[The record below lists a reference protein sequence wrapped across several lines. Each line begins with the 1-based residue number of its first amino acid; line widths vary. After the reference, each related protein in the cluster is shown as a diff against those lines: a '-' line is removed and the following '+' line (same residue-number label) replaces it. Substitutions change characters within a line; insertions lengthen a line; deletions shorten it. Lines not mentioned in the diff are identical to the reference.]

1 MRMAKKYIAKE
12 EITTY
17 SINTIEIIAET
28 ENEAME
34 ILRDCRGKLLDTEI
48 QEEKLNQRWIDSS
61 EPLDVTEFMKF
72 NGKENLKTRLFN
84 T

>member
-1 MRMAKKYIAKE
+1 MKMAKKYIAKE

-17 SINTIEIIAET
+17 SINTIEIVAET

-34 ILRDCRGKLLDTEI
+34 ILRNSRGKLLDTEI

-61 EPLDVTEFMKF
+61 EPLDVTEFMKL
-72 NGKENLKTRLFN
+72 NGKGRNN
-84 T
+84 G

>member
-1 MRMAKKYIAKE
+1 MKMAKKYIAKE

-17 SINTIEIIAET
+17 SINTIEIVAET

-34 ILRDCRGKLLDTEI
+34 ILRDSRGKLLDTEI

-61 EPLDVTEFMKF
+61 EPLDVTEFMKL
-72 NGKENLKTRLFN
+72 NGKGRNN
-84 T
+84 G

>member
-17 SINTIEIIAET
+17 SINTIEIVAET

-34 ILRDCRGKLLDTEI
+34 ILRDNRGKLLETEI

-72 NGKENLKTRLFN
+72 NGEDNG
-84 T
+84 

>member
-1 MRMAKKYIAKE
+1 MKMAKKYIAKE

-17 SINTIEIIAET
+17 SINTIEIVAET

-34 ILRDCRGKLLDTEI
+34 ILRDSRGKLLDTEI

-61 EPLDVTEFMKF
+61 EPLDVTEFMKL
-72 NGKENLKTRLFN
+72 NGKGRDNG
-84 T
+84 

>member
-17 SINTIEIIAET
+17 SINTIEIVAET

-34 ILRDCRGKLLDTEI
+34 ILRDSRGKLLDTEI

-61 EPLDVTEFMKF
+61 EPLSVTEFMDL
-72 NGKENLKTRLFN
+72 NGKES
-84 T
+84 

>member
-1 MRMAKKYIAKE
+1 MKMAKKYIAKE

-17 SINTIEIIAET
+17 SINTIEIVAET

-34 ILRDCRGKLLDTEI
+34 ILRNSRGKLLDTEI

-61 EPLDVTEFMKF
+61 APLDVTEFMKL
-72 NGKENLKTRLFN
+72 NGKGRNN
-84 T
+84 G

>member
-34 ILRDCRGKLLDTEI
+34 ILRDSRGKLLDTEI

-72 NGKENLKTRLFN
+72 NGKEN
-84 T
+84 

>member
-1 MRMAKKYIAKE
+1 MKMAKKYIAKE

-17 SINTIEIIAET
+17 TINTIEIIAET

-34 ILRDCRGKLLDTEI
+34 ILRDNRGKLLDTEI

-72 NGKENLKTRLFN
+72 NGKEN
-84 T
+84 

>member
-1 MRMAKKYIAKE
+1 MAKKYIAKE
-12 EITTY
+12 ERTTY

-34 ILRDCRGKLLDTEI
+34 ILRDSKGKLLDTEI

-72 NGKENLKTRLFN
+72 NGKEN
-84 T
+84 

>member
-34 ILRDCRGKLLDTEI
+34 ILRDNRGKLLETEI

-72 NGKENLKTRLFN
+72 NGEG
-84 T
+84 

>member
-1 MRMAKKYIAKE
+1 MRVPKKYIAKE

-34 ILRDCRGKLLDTEI
+34 ILRDNRGKLLDTEI

-61 EPLDVTEFMKF
+61 EPLDVTEFMDY
-72 NGKENLKTRLFN
+72 NGKER
-84 T
+84 

>member
-17 SINTIEIIAET
+17 TINTIEIIAET

-34 ILRDCRGKLLDTEI
+34 ILRDNRGKLLDTEI

-72 NGKENLKTRLFN
+72 NGKEN
-84 T
+84 

>member
-1 MRMAKKYIAKE
+1 MKMAKKYIAKE
-12 EITTY
+12 ERTTY

-34 ILRDCRGKLLDTEI
+34 ILRDSRGKLLDTEI

-72 NGKENLKTRLFN
+72 NGKEN
-84 T
+84 

>member
-17 SINTIEIIAET
+17 TINTIEIIAET

-34 ILRDCRGKLLDTEI
+34 ILRNNRGTLLDTEI

-61 EPLDVTEFMKF
+61 EPLDVTEFMDY
-72 NGKENLKTRLFN
+72 NGKER
-84 T
+84 

>member
-1 MRMAKKYIAKE
+1 MKMAKKYIAKE

-17 SINTIEIIAET
+17 TINTIEIISET

-34 ILRDCRGKLLDTEI
+34 ILRDNRGKLLETEI

-61 EPLDVTEFMKF
+61 EPLDVTEFMDY
-72 NGKENLKTRLFN
+72 NGKER
-84 T
+84 

>member
-1 MRMAKKYIAKE
+1 MKMAKKYIAKE

-17 SINTIEIIAET
+17 TINTIEIIAET

-34 ILRDCRGKLLDTEI
+34 ILRGNRGKLLDTEI

-72 NGKENLKTRLFN
+72 NGKEN
-84 T
+84 

>member
-1 MRMAKKYIAKE
+1 MKMAKKYIAKE

-17 SINTIEIIAET
+17 TINTIEIIAET

-34 ILRDCRGKLLDTEI
+34 ILRDNRGKLLDTEI

-61 EPLDVTEFMKF
+61 EPLDVTEFMDY
-72 NGKENLKTRLFN
+72 NGKER
-84 T
+84 

>member
-12 EITTY
+12 ERTTY

-34 ILRDCRGKLLDTEI
+34 ILRDSKGKLLDTEI

-61 EPLDVTEFMKF
+61 EPLDVTEFMKL
-72 NGKENLKTRLFN
+72 NGEENG
-84 T
+84 

>member
-1 MRMAKKYIAKE
+1 MRVPKKYIAKE

-34 ILRDCRGKLLDTEI
+34 ILRDARGKLLETEI

-61 EPLDVTEFMKF
+61 EPLDVTEFMDY
-72 NGKENLKTRLFN
+72 NGKER
-84 T
+84 

>member
-1 MRMAKKYIAKE
+1 MAKKYIAKE

-34 ILRDCRGKLLDTEI
+34 ILRNNRGTLLDTEI

-72 NGKENLKTRLFN
+72 NGKEN
-84 T
+84 

>member
-1 MRMAKKYIAKE
+1 MKMAKKYIAKE
-12 EITTY
+12 ERTTY

-34 ILRDCRGKLLDTEI
+34 ILRDNKGKLLDTEI

-61 EPLDVTEFMKF
+61 EPLDVTEFMKL
-72 NGKENLKTRLFN
+72 NGKGRNN
-84 T
+84 G

>member
-17 SINTIEIIAET
+17 SVNSIEIVAET
-28 ENEAME
+28 ENEAMD
-34 ILRDCRGKLLDTEI
+34 ILRDGKGKLLDTEI

-61 EPLDVTEFMKF
+61 EPLSVSEFMEF
-72 NGKENLKTRLFN
+72 NGEGNG
-84 T
+84 

>member
-17 SINTIEIIAET
+17 TINTIEIIAET

-34 ILRDCRGKLLDTEI
+34 ILRDNRGTLLDTEI

-61 EPLDVTEFMKF
+61 EPLSVTEFMKF
-72 NGKENLKTRLFN
+72 NGGEWDND
-84 T
+84 